1 MTDDQLRELYGRALA
16 RGDSLPG
23 NGPGHCA
30 TPEKLLGL
38 IRREGREEQ
47 RLQTLDHVMA
57 CEACRREF
65 DLLRAIEQA
74 GVEMGA
80 AAAPAGRFGWPK
92 SAPLA
97 LAASLLLAVGIV
109 LGVRQPREATDVTR
123 GGEAAVVL
131 LAPPERVA
139 GDEPVAFAWRPVPNA
154 HQYVFELLDA
164 GSGGSETTAFSRTTS
179 DTSLMLQPA
188 QLRRDQEYQWWVR
201 ALTPAGELAS
211 PMRPLRVRSQ

>member
-1 MTDDQLRELYGRALA
+1 MTDDQLQELYSRTLA
-16 RGDSLPG
+16 RGDSLPR
-23 NGPGHCA
+23 NGSGQCV

-38 IRREGREEQ
+38 IRREGSEEQ

-57 CEACRREF
+57 CEACRHEL

-80 AAAPAGRFGWPK
+80 AAGAQWRLGWPK

-109 LGVRQPREATDVTR
+109 LGVRHSGDSTDVPR
-123 GGEAAVVL
+123 GGGAAVVL
-131 LAPPERVA
+131 LTPPERIAV
-139 GDEPVAFAWRPVPNA
+139 DQPIAFAWRPVPNA

-164 GSGGSETTAFSRTTS
+164 GSGRSGTTAFSRTTS
-179 DTSLMLQPA
+179 DTSLVLEPA
-188 QLRRDQEYQWWVR
+188 QLRRGQEYQWWVR
-201 ALTPAGELAS
+201 AFTPAGELAS
-211 PMRPLRVRSQ
+211 PMRILRVRSE